1 MPEAPELEVAREL
14 LDREAKGETVLS
26 ARVLR
31 PSVLRPLAGDLA
43 SDIAGRVIEGVQ
55 RRGKF
60 LVFDLSGDRLLVVN
74 PMLTG
79 AFQYC
84 TPTDRVF
91 KRTCIVL
98 SLSNGRELRYID
110 DRQMGRVYYIQSN
123 QLAQVPQFDGQGPD
137 VLEHISFEEF
147 QRRLSRFH
155 GEIKGVLTRGR
166 VISGIGNAYA
176 DEILFAAKIYPFR
189 KRRQLTDDE
198 LRRLLKQSH
207 SVVEEATEL
216 LRESMGQNIHVKK
229 RDFLRVHNRGGT
241 PCPRCG
247 SNISEI
253 TANRRI
259 TSFCRSCQPGM
270 LIGR

>member
-14 LDREAKGETVLS
+14 LDREANGATVLS
-26 ARVLR
+26 ASVLR

-43 SDIAGRVIEGVQ
+43 SDIPGRVIEAVR

-60 LVFDLSGDRLLVVN
+60 LIFQLSGGRALVAN

-84 TPTDRVF
+84 LPDERVF

-123 QLAQVPQFDGQGPD
+123 RLAHVPQFEGQGPD
-137 VLEHISFEEF
+137 VLEHTSLEEF
-147 QRRLSRFH
+147 KRRLSRFH

-176 DEILFAAKIYPFR
+176 DEILFAAQIYPFR

-198 LRRLLKQSH
+198 LRRLLEHSR
-207 SVVEEATEL
+207 SVVEDAIEL
-216 LRESMGQNIHVKK
+216 LRERMGQNIHVKK
-229 RDFLRVHNRGGT
+229 GT
-241 PCPRCG
+241 
-247 SNISEI
+247 S
-253 TANRRI
+253 
-259 TSFCRSCQPGM
+259 
-270 LIGR
+270 